1 MASSGVRQQAPI
13 LTGTLFAVGEANK
26 KNSYLP
32 AERWIAARSASAAV
46 SSDKMATPS
55 ELSIEEIRNYLLE
68 NGGTARNHD
77 VVKHFKKFLTDPETR
92 VEARNRFKEYV
103 NTLATIKNEEGEKY
117 LVLKKKYR
125 QNSLDLSSPEQSE
138 SPIAT
143 PDISTPVSPLRLP
156 PPYRPPP
163 PAPQSPSSNNGSSQP
178 EESCSNF
185 VLEEAAING
194 EKNDVDR
201 TETGLS
207 TSSPPVPPRRKSQD
221 KIKIENKENVDRN
234 KGGSEA
240 VIKEDEAVV
249 VNPGSTEQLS
259 FRERM
264 QRFNRMASETDL
276 QGRPNGAIT
285 PTKKRSDKGADED
298 DSASVAS
305 QQLDGKSREWLVR
318 AAQGDYQALAKLAA
332 EEPRLARLKD
342 PTSGTALHWAAK
354 HGDENIVKLIA
365 GTYKDYIKSVNETTN
380 GGYTPLHIAMQFDH
394 ENIFNLLVQVYGANQ
409 EIRDYS
415 GKKARQ
421 YLVSQEAA
429 VSQDTFR
436 KIKAR
441 KKHAEKDL
449 GFLRIGSLNVRV
461 KRTTEAFSQF
471 LGVATSSAS
480 SNHEKIHKTWGSA
493 DNVQVDQKVMPPP
506 KYAPIKK
513 RRSRRAQDFSA
524 SRDHQV
530 ASQPSTP
537 LLQGKVSRSSNSIH
551 RRPTSTTAVN
561 SNTTP
566 RTQPNNDSD
575 SDTACGF
582 DSAWRGSAQL

>member
-1 MASSGVRQQAPI
+1 
-13 LTGTLFAVGEANK
+13 
-26 KNSYLP
+26 
-32 AERWIAARSASAAV
+32 
-46 SSDKMATPS
+46 MATPS
-55 ELSIEEIRNYLLE
+55 ELSIEEIREYLLE

-77 VVKHFKKFLTDPETR
+77 LVKHFKKFLTDPETQ

-103 NTLATIKNEEGEKY
+103 NTLATIKNEEGERY

-125 QNSLDLSSPEQSE
+125 LNSLQLAPPDQNGSAIST
-138 SPIAT
+138 A
-143 PDISTPVSPLRLP
+143 DISTPVSPLRVP
-156 PPYRPPP
+156 PPYRSPP
-163 PAPQSPSSNNGSSQP
+163 PAPLSPPANNNTNAHR

-185 VLEEAAING
+185 SREEVAISAQKNG
-194 EKNDVDR
+194 VDHQV
-201 TETGLS
+201 ETGFS

-221 KIKIENKENVDRN
+221 KIKIENKENVDKN

-240 VIKEDEAVV
+240 VIKEDEAVAT
-249 VNPGSTEQLS
+249 NPGSTEQLS

-276 QGRPNGAIT
+276 QGRPNGTIT

-305 QQLDGKSREWLVR
+305 QLDGKSREWLVR
-318 AAQGDYQALAKLAA
+318 AAQGDYQALAKLAT
-332 EEPRLARLKD
+332 EEPRLTRLKD

-365 GTYKDYIKSVNETTN
+365 GTYKDYIKSVNETSN
-380 GGYTPLHIAMQFDH
+380 GGYTPLHIAMQFGH

-409 EIRDYS
+409 EVRDYS

-471 LGVATSSAS
+471 LGVATSSSAS
-480 SNHEKIHKTWGSA
+480 SNHEKIHKSWGSA
-493 DNVQVDQKVMPPP
+493 DNVQLEQKMMPPP

-513 RRSRRAQDFSA
+513 RRSRRAQDFGS
-524 SRDHQV
+524 SRDHQA

-537 LLQGKVSRSSNSIH
+537 LLQGKASRSSQSMH
-551 RRPTSTTAVN
+551 RRPISTTAV
-561 SNTTP
+561 SSAAP
-566 RTQPNNDSD
+566 KTQQNNDSD

>member
-1 MASSGVRQQAPI
+1 
-13 LTGTLFAVGEANK
+13 
-26 KNSYLP
+26 
-32 AERWIAARSASAAV
+32 
-46 SSDKMATPS
+46 MATPS
-55 ELSIEEIRNYLLE
+55 ELSIEEIREYLLE

-77 VVKHFKKFLTDPETR
+77 LVKHFKKFLTDPETR

-103 NTLATIKNEEGEKY
+103 NTLATIKNEEGERY

-125 QNSLDLSSPEQSE
+125 LNSLQLTSPDQIG
-138 SPIAT
+138 SPISTA
-143 PDISTPVSPLRLP
+143 DISTPVSPLRVP
-156 PPYRPPP
+156 PPYRSPP
-163 PAPQSPSSNNGSSQP
+163 PAPLSPPANNTNAHR

-185 VLEEAAING
+185 SREEVAISAQKNG
-194 EKNDVDR
+194 VDQV
-201 TETGLS
+201 ETGFS

-221 KIKIENKENVDRN
+221 KIKIENKENVDKN

-240 VIKEDEAVV
+240 VIKEDEAVAT
-249 VNPGSTEQLS
+249 NPGSTEQLS

-276 QGRPNGAIT
+276 QGRPNGTIT

-305 QQLDGKSREWLVR
+305 QLDGKSREWLVR
-318 AAQGDYQALAKLAA
+318 AAQGDYQALAKLAT
-332 EEPRLARLKD
+332 EEPRLTRLKD

-365 GTYKDYIKSVNETTN
+365 GTYKDYIKSVNETSN
-380 GGYTPLHIAMQFDH
+380 GGYTPLHIAMQFGH

-409 EIRDYS
+409 EVRDYS

-436 KIKAR
+436 K
-441 KKHAEKDL
+441 KDL

-471 LGVATSSAS
+471 LGVATSSSAS
-480 SNHEKIHKTWGSA
+480 SNHEKIHKSWGSA
-493 DNVQVDQKVMPPP
+493 DNVQLEQKMMPPP

-513 RRSRRAQDFSA
+513 RRSRRGQDFGS
-524 SRDHQV
+524 SRDHQA

-537 LLQGKVSRSSNSIH
+537 LLQGKASRSSQSMH
-551 RRPTSTTAVN
+551 RRPISTTAV
-561 SNTTP
+561 SSAAP
-566 RTQPNNDSD
+566 KTQQNNDSD

>member
-1 MASSGVRQQAPI
+1 
-13 LTGTLFAVGEANK
+13 
-26 KNSYLP
+26 
-32 AERWIAARSASAAV
+32 
-46 SSDKMATPS
+46 MATPS
-55 ELSIEEIRNYLLE
+55 ELSLEEIRQYLLE

-92 VEARNRFKEYV
+92 VEARNQFKEYV

-125 QNSLDLSSPEQSE
+125 QLPIDLGISDQIT
-138 SPIAT
+138 SPINT
-143 PDISTPVSPLRLP
+143 PDISTPLSPLRVP

-163 PAPQSPSSNNGSSQP
+163 PAPLSPPTNNTNR

-185 VLEEAAING
+185 DREEAAINAR
-194 EKNDVDR
+194 KNGV
-201 TETGLS
+201 ESVEAGFS
-207 TSSPPVPPRRKSQD
+207 TPSPPVPPRRKSQD
-221 KIKIENKENVDRN
+221 KVKMENKENVDRN
-234 KGGSEA
+234 RGGSEA
-240 VIKEDEAVV
+240 VIKEDEAVAT
-249 VNPGSTEQLS
+249 NPGSTEQLS

-276 QGRPNGAIT
+276 QGRPNGTIT

-305 QQLDGKSREWLVR
+305 QLDGKSREWLVR

-332 EEPRLARLKD
+332 EEPRLTRLKD
-342 PTSGTALHWAAK
+342 PTSTALHWAAK

-365 GTYKDYIKSVNETTN
+365 GTYKDYIKSVNETSN

-394 ENIFNLLVQVYGANQ
+394 ENIFNLLVQVYAANQ

-480 SNHEKIHKTWGSA
+480 SNHEKIHKSWGSA
-493 DNVQVDQKVMPPP
+493 DNVQLDQKMMPPP

-513 RRSRRAQDFSA
+513 RRSRRAQDFS
-524 SRDHQV
+524 SLREHQT
-530 ASQPSTP
+530 ASQPTTP
-537 LLQGKVSRSSNSIH
+537 LLQGKVSRSSHQQMH
-551 RRPTSTTAVN
+551 RRPTSTTAV
-561 SNTTP
+561 SSAAS
-566 RTQPNNDSD
+566 RTQQSNDSD

>member
-240 VIKEDEAVV
+240 VIK
-249 VNPGSTEQLS
+249 
-259 FRERM
+259 
-264 QRFNRMASETDL
+264 
-276 QGRPNGAIT
+276 
-285 PTKKRSDKGADED
+285 GADED

-305 QQLDGKSREWLVR
+305 QLDGKSREWLVR

-342 PTSGTALHWAAK
+342 PTSGYTALHWAAK

>member
-1 MASSGVRQQAPI
+1 
-13 LTGTLFAVGEANK
+13 
-26 KNSYLP
+26 
-32 AERWIAARSASAAV
+32 
-46 SSDKMATPS
+46 MATPS
-55 ELSIEEIRNYLLE
+55 ELSLEEIRKYLLE
-68 NGGTARNHD
+68 NGGSARNHD

-92 VEARNRFKEYV
+92 VEARNKFKEYV

-125 QNSLDLSSPEQSE
+125 QGPLVLSSPVPSAPFQQDS
-138 SPIAT
+138 SVAT
-143 PDISTPVSPLRLP
+143 PDLATPVSPLREP

-163 PAPQSPSSNNGSSQP
+163 PAPLSPTSPSSPVPRYPDEPLYPVGASENVDKEETTEENSKQDP
-178 EESCSNF
+178 EE
-185 VLEEAAING
+185 VVEEDASQ
-194 EKNDVDR
+194 V
-201 TETGLS
+201 
-207 TSSPPVPPRRKSQD
+207 SSPPVPPRRKSQD
-221 KIKIENKENVDRN
+221 KLRLENKENINMD
-234 KGGSEA
+234 KM
-240 VIKEDEAVV
+240 K
-249 VNPGSTEQLS
+249 PT
-259 FRERM
+259 
-264 QRFNRMASETDL
+264 TD
-276 QGRPNGAIT
+276 NVM
-285 PTKKRSDKGADED
+285 KGADED

-305 QQLDGKSREWLVR
+305 QLDGKSREWLVR

-342 PTSGTALHWAAK
+342 PSSGYTALHWGAK
-354 HGDENIVKLIA
+354 HGNENIVKLIA
-365 GTYKDYIKSVNETTN
+365 GTYKDYIKGVNETTN
-380 GGYTPLHIAMQFDH
+380 GGYTPLHIAMQFEH

-409 EIRDYS
+409 DVRDYS

-471 LGVATSSAS
+471 LGVATSAN
-480 SNHEKIHKTWGSA
+480 SNAEKIHKSWGSA
-493 DNVQVDQKVMPPP
+493 DNIQMEHKVMPPP

-513 RRSRRAQDFSA
+513 RRSRRAQDFSS
-524 SRDHQV
+524 SRGQHTV
-530 ASQPSTP
+530 SQPNTP
-537 LLQGKVSRSSNSIH
+537 VPQGKVFARQNPSVSHEEPSG
-551 RRPTSTTAVN
+551 AVAPSESLSVN
-561 SNTTP
+561 
-566 RTQPNNDSD
+566 RPNNDSD

>member
-1 MASSGVRQQAPI
+1 MRIMRVTEVVFIDGTVKSGNGGAVASASSV
-13 LTGTLFAVGEANK
+13 
-26 KNSYLP
+26 
-32 AERWIAARSASAAV
+32 
-46 SSDKMATPS
+46 KMATPS
-55 ELSIEEIRNYLLE
+55 ELSLEEIRQYLLE

-92 VEARNRFKEYV
+92 VEARNQFKEYV

-125 QNSLDLSSPEQSE
+125 QLPIDLGISDQMT
-138 SPIAT
+138 SPINS
-143 PDISTPVSPLRLP
+143 PDISTPLSPLRVP

-163 PAPQSPSSNNGSSQP
+163 PAPLSPPTNNANR

-185 VLEEAAING
+185 DREEAAINAR
-194 EKNDVDR
+194 KNGVESV
-201 TETGLS
+201 ETGFS
-207 TSSPPVPPRRKSQD
+207 TTSPPVPPRRKSQD
-221 KIKIENKENVDRN
+221 KVKMENKENVDRN
-234 KGGSEA
+234 RGGSEA
-240 VIKEDEAVV
+240 VIKEDEAVAT
-249 VNPGSTEQLS
+249 NPGSTEQLS

-276 QGRPNGAIT
+276 QGRPNGTIT

-305 QQLDGKSREWLVR
+305 QLDGKSREWLVR

-332 EEPRLARLKD
+332 EEPRLTRLKD

-365 GTYKDYIKSVNETTN
+365 GTYKDYIKSVNETSN

-394 ENIFNLLVQVYGANQ
+394 ENIFNLLVQVYAANQ

-436 KIKAR
+436 K
-441 KKHAEKDL
+441 KDL

-480 SNHEKIHKTWGSA
+480 SNHEKIHKSWGSA
-493 DNVQVDQKVMPPP
+493 DNVQLDQKMMPPP

-513 RRSRRAQDFSA
+513 RRSRRAQDFSS
-524 SRDHQV
+524 SREHQA
-530 ASQPSTP
+530 ASQPTTP
-537 LLQGKVSRSSNSIH
+537 LLQGKVSRSSQQMH
-551 RRPTSTTAVN
+551 RRPTSTTAVG
-561 SNTTP
+561 SAASK
-566 RTQPNNDSD
+566 TQQNNDSD